1 MYIFIIYF
9 VIINI
14 IGYAAM
20 WWDKRMAVRHRWRI
34 SESTLMSIAIAFGSL
49 GIMLG
54 MRSFNHKT
62 RHAKFSIGVPLIFA
76 AELIIAVFMFV
87 V

>member
-9 VIINI
+9 VVINI
-14 IGYAAM
+14 IGFLAM
-20 WWDKRMAVRHRWRI
+20 WWDKRMARKNRWRV
-34 SESTLMSIAIAFGSL
+34 SEQTLMSIAICFGAM

-62 RHAKFSIGVPLIFA
+62 RHPKFTVGVPLIFVF
-76 AELIIAVFMFV
+76 ELIAAVFMFLI
-87 V
+87 